1 MNTKN
6 TIRINDDSVDLSVSV
21 FLFREDETYIA
32 YCPSLDISGYDKT
45 EEGAKAD
52 LEYMLKSW
60 AKEQL
65 TNGTIREDLEVNNW
79 KASKNSV
86 SPSNDPW
93 FDDARNIT
101 MVQEGI
107 EQLKAG
113 GGKIY
118 TAAELKS
125 RFGL

>member
-6 TIRINDDSVDLSVSV
+6 TIRITDDSVDLSVSV

-65 TNGTIREDLEVNNW
+65 TNGTIREDLEVHGW
-79 KASKNSV
+79 KVGSTVAREPSV
-86 SPSNDPW
+86 QDLVRKGRPSNSILSLPE
-93 FDDARNIT
+93 FRKTNIST
-101 MVQEGI
+101 GVLCHE
-107 EQLKAG
+107 
-113 GGKIY
+113 Y
-118 TAAELKS
+118 V
-125 RFGL
+125 

>member
-79 KASKNSV
+79 MASKNSV

-93 FDDARNIT
+93 FDDARNIE

-118 TAAELKS
+118 TADELKS

>member
-6 TIRINDDSVDLSVSV
+6 TIRITDDSVDLSVSV
-21 FLFREDETYIA
+21 FLFREDDTYIA

-60 AKEQL
+60 AREQL

-86 SPSNDPW
+86 SPSNDSW
-93 FDDARNIT
+93 FDDARNMK

-113 GGKIY
+113 RGKIY
-118 TAAELKS
+118 TADELNS

>member
-1 MNTKN
+1 ME
-6 TIRINDDSVDLSVSV
+6 TILKRKVIHLSADV
-21 FLFREDETYIA
+21 LERLAEMA
-32 YCPSLDISGYDKT
+32 KCSGKT
-45 EEGAKAD
+45 RKW
-52 LEYMLKSW
+52 YMESI
-60 AKEQL
+60 L
-65 TNGTIREDLEVNNW
+65 TL

-93 FDDARNIT
+93 FDDERNIK

-113 GGKIY
+113 RGKIY
-118 TAAELKS
+118 TADELKS

>member
-79 KASKNSV
+79 KSSKNSV
-86 SPSNDPW
+86 SPSHDPW
-93 FDDARNIT
+93 FDDARNMK

-113 GGKIY
+113 RGKIY
-118 TAAELKS
+118 TADELNS

>member
-79 KASKNSV
+79 KASIRNAWVAGS
-86 SPSNDPW
+86 SP
-93 FDDARNIT
+93 
-101 MVQEGI
+101 
-107 EQLKAG
+107 AG
-113 GGKIY
+113 GSKGFRNLHIN
-118 TAAELKS
+118 ELRKS
-125 RFGL
+125 

>member
-1 MNTKN
+1 ME
-6 TIRINDDSVDLSVSV
+6 TILKRKVIHLS
-21 FLFREDETYIA
+21 D
-32 YCPSLDISGYDKT
+32 
-45 EEGAKAD
+45 
-52 LEYMLKSW
+52 
-60 AKEQL
+60 
-65 TNGTIREDLEVNNW
+65 
-79 KASKNSV
+79 SV

-93 FDDARNIT
+93 FDDERNIK

>member
-1 MNTKN
+1 ME
-6 TIRINDDSVDLSVSV
+6 TILKRKVIHLSADV
-21 FLFREDETYIA
+21 LERLAEMA
-32 YCPSLDISGYDKT
+32 KCSGKT
-45 EEGAKAD
+45 
-52 LEYMLKSW
+52 LKSYM
-60 AKEQL
+60 ESIL
-65 TNGTIREDLEVNNW
+65 TL

-93 FDDARNIT
+93 FDDERNIK

-113 GGKIY
+113 RGKIY
-118 TAAELKS
+118 TADELNS